1 MPYTSVN
8 GNMFSYLQDGH
19 LVLRLPA
26 EERAAFL
33 DRHDT
38 RLHETHGLVQKEYVD
53 VPDALFDDTG
63 RLADAFPL
71 TTRTPRRSGRSRR
84 RGAHPRAADGGQPF
98 AISSASRS

>member
-38 RLHETHGLVQKEYVD
+38 RLHQTHGIVQKEYVD
-53 VPDALFDDTG
+53 VAGSQT
-63 RLADAFPL
+63 RSPL